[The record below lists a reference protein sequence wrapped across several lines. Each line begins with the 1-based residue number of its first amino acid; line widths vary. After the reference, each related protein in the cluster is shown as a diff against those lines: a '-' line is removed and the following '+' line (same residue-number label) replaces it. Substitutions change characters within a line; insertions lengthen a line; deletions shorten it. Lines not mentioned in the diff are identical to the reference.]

1 MVRRGSDVTGNENE
15 VWGVSFQ
22 ASFCV
27 AEQLSDEKLEK
38 SCEIVYIREEFVQRQ
53 IIKKG
58 NNG

>member
-1 MVRRGSDVTGNENE
+1 MVRRGSDVTGNEKE

-27 AEQLSDEKLEK
+27 SGQDSDEKLEK
-38 SCEIVYIREEFVQRQ
+38 SSEIVYIRKEFVQRQ